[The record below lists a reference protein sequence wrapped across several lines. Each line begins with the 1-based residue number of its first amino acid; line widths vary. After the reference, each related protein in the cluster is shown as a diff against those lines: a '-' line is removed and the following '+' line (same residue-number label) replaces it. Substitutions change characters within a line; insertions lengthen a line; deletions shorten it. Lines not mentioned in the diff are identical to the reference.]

1 MNNVSDSREN
11 APAVLIVDDN
21 PKNLVA
27 LEAVLECL
35 DCRVVRAN
43 SGLEAVER
51 TRGQDF
57 AAIVMDVRMPTLDGY
72 AAASF
77 IRQNPRSATTPML
90 FMTAHDDIEVAK
102 LTRLYGNTG
111 QVDSLQKPFEIN
123 VLRSKIRWW
132 LELFSRGQQLQQ
144 LELAKDSAD
153 EEARTKDEVLSV
165 VAHDLK
171 GPLATL
177 ALSASN
183 LRRQTT
189 DGVCDPQLLGSIQR
203 HLDLTDRNIEMMTMI
218 VDDLLESA
226 RLESGALQLNL
237 ALCRFDAIV
246 SQAIALLE
254 PLADQKG
261 VALGLQGSDGAAE
274 CDRNRMLQVLSNLLG
289 NAVKFTPSAGYVQVE
304 TTCSEG
310 ELVVCVRDT
319 GPGITSD
326 QLPHIFEKYWQGN
339 RHLGRGVGLGLS
351 IAQGIVLAHGGRMWA
366 ESQAGEGSRFFFSI
380 PRSAPPRGSVR

>member
-1 MNNVSDSREN
+1 
-11 APAVLIVDDN
+11 
-21 PKNLVA
+21 
-27 LEAVLECL
+27 
-35 DCRVVRAN
+35 
-43 SGLEAVER
+43 
-51 TRGQDF
+51 
-57 AAIVMDVRMPTLDGY
+57 
-72 AAASF
+72 
-77 IRQNPRSATTPML
+77 ML

-102 LTRLYGNTG
+102 LARLYGNTG

-261 VALGLQGSDGAAE
+261 VALGLQGSDRTAE

-351 IAQGIVLAHGGRMWA
+351 IAQGIVLAHGGRIWA

-380 PRSAPPRGSVR
+380 PRSAP